1 MSSFCYKN
9 FLLSTIYSKPDFQV
23 CSFLDINT
31 WACGGG
37 VKAEKSAKVLEP
49 QLILNKKHHLQ
60 KLIRVNFYVVNKLQV
75 TKNK

>member
-1 MSSFCYKN
+1 M
-9 FLLSTIYSKPDFQV
+9 
-23 CSFLDINT
+23 
-31 WACGGG
+31 GGG

-49 QLILNKKHHLQ
+49 QLILNKKHYLQ